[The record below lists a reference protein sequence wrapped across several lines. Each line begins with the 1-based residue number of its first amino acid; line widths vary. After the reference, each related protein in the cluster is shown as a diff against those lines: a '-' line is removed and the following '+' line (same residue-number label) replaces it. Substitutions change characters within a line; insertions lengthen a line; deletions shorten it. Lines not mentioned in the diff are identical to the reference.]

1 MKLVKLNPDC
11 IRDILICVE
20 SLKFGETIEFLD
32 IINALEEYDT
42 DEVLYHIQQ
51 CEYNNFFTKTNHFAQ
66 SLNGRIY
73 DLTPKAH
80 EFLANIRSD
89 NLWRKTK
96 SAASKIGSVALPVL
110 QQIASNVVEGAV
122 KSYFGLS

>member
-1 MKLVKLNPDC
+1 MKLNPDC

-32 IINALEEYDT
+32 IINTLEEYDT

-66 SLNGRIY
+66 SSNGRIY

-80 EFLANIRSD
+80 EFL
-89 NLWRKTK
+89 
-96 SAASKIGSVALPVL
+96 SKIGSVALPVL